1 MARNRKRDGRYQADW
16 NEWRREEGGGELDIC
31 ANTHTHKM
39 ARWGSRE
46 GRVKDSLRA
55 GCSCE
60 VQSPSVHTHNLLH
73 VPRAGP
79 RR

>member
-1 MARNRKRDGRYQADW
+1 MGDTRQIGTSGGGR
-16 NEWRREEGGGELDIC
+16 RGGGELDIC